1 MSFTLPPI
9 AKAAERLLL
18 DIEQAVSRFPR
29 THRYTAGESLRQMAM
44 TVAETTHRAWR
55 ERRRQAEWAYRLVWA
70 IDALKIRLQL
80 CSQLRA
86 AGVLTSAITMRS
98 VALAAAQSAAGIGV
112 LICGR
117 PDGRAARLTGC
128 RSRYANPVRSPTL
141 IGVLVGGS
149 STNCEHT
156 TMTSLF
162 PAASAAVTP
171 FSFRDHAVRV
181 VLIDGEP
188 WFVASDIAEVL
199 GYRDARDAGRN
210 LPDRQKGTQIV
221 RTLGGPQKMTIV
233 SEGGMYRLVLRSRK
247 PEAEAFTDWVTD
259 EVLQSIRKTGGYGV
273 RQPVDFIAQ
282 ARAQSY
288 GNYLNQVLPDDVAAE
303 LERKCWALTAEAG
316 TAIREYLIARIVTR
330 AQPGNG
336 SRIDRETAHEAID
349 PVTLDVA
356 LGPHDASTLDSLLSM
371 ADCIA
376 SSAQQYAAHL
386 RAGAGALFGH
396 RPAVAA
402 LLSANAASP
411 CATKAATSI

>member
-1 MSFTLPPI
+1 MSSITIETDDTTVVIHTRAQPL
-9 AKAAERLLL
+9 AVL
-18 DIEQAVSRFPR
+18 D
-29 THRYTAGESLRQMAM
+29 
-44 TVAETTHRAWR
+44 
-55 ERRRQAEWAYRLVWA
+55 
-70 IDALKIRLQL
+70 
-80 CSQLRA
+80 
-86 AGVLTSAITMRS
+86 GVLTSAITMRS
-98 VALAAAQSAAGIGV
+98 VAPAAAKSAAGIGV
-112 LICGR
+112 LSVSGEKPLRVASERLFSCLRVQFHGR
-117 PDGRAARLTGC
+117 AAGRAARLAG
-128 RSRYANPVRSPTL
+128 AHPVRQSSSSVHPDWRL
-141 IGVLVGGS
+141 GGRLFQH
-149 STNCEHT
+149 NREHT

-181 VLIDGEP
+181 ILIDGEP

-199 GYRDARDAGRN
+199 GYRDAANAARS
-210 LPDRQKGTQIV
+210 LPARQKGSTRIV
-221 RTLGGPQKMTIV
+221 SSTLGGNPNVTIV

-259 EVLQSIRKTGGYGV
+259 EVLPSIRKTGGYGV

-386 RAGAGALFGH
+386 RAGAEALCGH

>member
-1 MSFTLPPI
+1 MSSIT
-9 AKAAERLLL
+9 
-18 DIEQAVSRFPR
+18 IETDDTTVVIHTRAQPLAVL
-29 THRYTAGESLRQMAM
+29 Y
-44 TVAETTHRAWR
+44 
-55 ERRRQAEWAYRLVWA
+55 
-70 IDALKIRLQL
+70 
-80 CSQLRA
+80 
-86 AGVLTSAITMRS
+86 GVLTSAITMRS
-98 VALAAAQSAAGIGV
+98 VAPAAAKSAAGIGV
-112 LICGR
+112 LSVSGEKPLRVASERLFSCLRVQFHGR
-117 PDGRAARLTGC
+117 AAGRAARLAG
-128 RSRYANPVRSPTL
+128 AHPVRQSSSSVHPDWRL
-141 IGVLVGGS
+141 GGRLFQH
-149 STNCEHT
+149 NREHT

-181 VLIDGEP
+181 ILIDGEP

-259 EVLQSIRKTGGYGV
+259 EVLPSIRKTGGYGV

-386 RAGAGALFGH
+386 RAGAEALCGH

-411 CATKAATSI
+411 CATKATTSI

>member
-1 MSFTLPPI
+1 MSSIT
-9 AKAAERLLL
+9 
-18 DIEQAVSRFPR
+18 IE
-29 THRYTAGESLRQMAM
+29 TDDT
-44 TVAETTHRAWR
+44 TVVIHTRAH
-55 ERRRQAEWAYRLVWA
+55 
-70 IDALKIRLQL
+70 
-80 CSQLRA
+80 QLRA

-98 VALAAAQSAAGIGV
+98 VAPAAAKSAAGIGV
-112 LICGR
+112 LSVGGEKPLRVAPERLFSCLRVQFHGR
-117 PDGRAARLTGC
+117 AAGRAARLAGA
-128 RSRYANPVRSPTL
+128 YPVRQSSSSVHPDWRL
-141 IGVLVGGS
+141 GGRLFQH
-149 STNCEHT
+149 NRRHT

-181 VLIDGEP
+181 ILIDGEP
-188 WFVASDIAEVL
+188 WFVATDVCAAL
-199 GYRDARDAGRN
+199 GYRDAEKGTRILGTH
-210 LPDRQKGTQIV
+210 QKGTQIV

-259 EVLQSIRKTGGYGV
+259 EVLPSIRKTGGYGV

-316 TAIREYLIARIVTR
+316 TAIREYLIARI
-330 AQPGNG
+330 
-336 SRIDRETAHEAID
+336 DRETAHEAID

-386 RAGAGALFGH
+386 RAGAEALYGH

-402 LLSANAASP
+402 MLSANAASP

>member
-1 MSFTLPPI
+1 MSSITIETDDTTVVIHTRAQPL
-9 AKAAERLLL
+9 AVL
-18 DIEQAVSRFPR
+18 D
-29 THRYTAGESLRQMAM
+29 
-44 TVAETTHRAWR
+44 
-55 ERRRQAEWAYRLVWA
+55 
-70 IDALKIRLQL
+70 
-80 CSQLRA
+80 
-86 AGVLTSAITMRS
+86 GVLTSAITMRS
-98 VALAAAQSAAGIGV
+98 MAPAAAKSAAGIAVPIQSGESRIEFALRLFSCAV
-112 LICGR
+112 VSLWAAGR
-117 PDGRAARLTGC
+117 GAARLTAALAVLQPC
-128 RSRYANPVRSPTL
+128 RSPTL
-141 IGVLVGGS
+141 IAVVVGGS
-149 STNCEHT
+149 RDEPEHT

-162 PAASAAVTP
+162 PTASATVTP

-181 VLIDGEP
+181 ILIDGEP
-188 WFVASDIAEVL
+188 WFVATDVCAAL
-199 GYRDARDAGRN
+199 GYRDAEKGTRILGTH
-210 LPDRQKGTQIV
+210 QKGTQIV

-259 EVLQSIRKTGGYGV
+259 EVLPSIRKTGGYGV

-386 RAGAGALFGH
+386 RAGAEALCGH

>member
-1 MSFTLPPI
+1 MSSIT
-9 AKAAERLLL
+9 
-18 DIEQAVSRFPR
+18 IE
-29 THRYTAGESLRQMAM
+29 AGDA
-44 TVAETTHRAWR
+44 TIVIHTRAH
-55 ERRRQAEWAYRLVWA
+55 
-70 IDALKIRLQL
+70 
-80 CSQLRA
+80 QLRA

-98 VALAAAQSAAGIGV
+98 VAPAAVKSAAGIAVPIQSGESRIEFALRLFSCAV
-112 LICGR
+112 VSLWAAGR
-117 PDGRAARLTGC
+117 GAARLTAALAVLQPC
-128 RSRYANPVRSPTL
+128 RSPTL
-141 IGVLVGGS
+141 IAVVVGGS
-149 STNCEHT
+149 RDEPEHT

-181 VLIDGEP
+181 ILIDGEP

-199 GYRDARDAGRN
+199 GYRDAANAARS
-210 LPDRQKGTQIV
+210 LPARQKGSTRIV
-221 RTLGGPQKMTIV
+221 SSTLGGNPNVTIV

-259 EVLQSIRKTGGYGV
+259 EVLPSIRKTGGYGV

-386 RAGAGALFGH
+386 RAGAEALCGH

-411 CATKAATSI
+411 CATNAATSI